1 MGLILGAKEKFV
13 GRDEIAMVRTPEGT
27 DTWQPVPHI
36 QVIESLE
43 NSIRNRGWRISAEQ
57 YGLARD
63 NQKLFGVMSIANS
76 DNSDWS
82 RTIGIRNSHDKSLCV
97 GITAG
102 VSVLVC
108 SNLAFGGT
116 TVLQKRHTSGL
127 DIAEMVE
134 AGVQTLADSF
144 LTLELALDRLRDIYL
159 NYDQARSL
167 IAQIAEE
174 DAIPSCDILPV
185 FREFQSPR
193 HNDFG
198 DPSCWSLLNSI
209 TELSHKYAPARVDR
223 CHRKLTRLF
232 GLDGGRPALQL
243 PN

>member
-43 NSIRNRGWRISAEQ
+43 NSIRNRVWRISAEQ

-167 IAQIAEE
+167 IVQIAEE

>member
-1 MGLILGAKEKFV
+1 MGLIIGTHEKFV
-13 GRDEIAMVRTPEGT
+13 GREEIAMVQTPGCT
-27 DTWQPVPHI
+27 DTWHPVPHI
-36 QVIESLE
+36 QVVEALES
-43 NSIRNRGWRISAEQ
+43 SIRKQGWKISDEQ

-63 NQKLFGVMSIANS
+63 NQKLFGVMSIENS

-102 VSVLVC
+102 VNVLVC

-116 TVLQKRHTSGL
+116 TVLQRRHTSGI

-134 AGVQTLADSF
+134 DGIRTLADSF
-144 LTLELALDRLRDIYL
+144 LTLEIALDRLKDVYISD
-159 NYDQARSL
+159 NQARSL
-167 IAQIAEE
+167 IVRIAEE

-185 FREFQSPR
+185 FSEFQAPR
-193 HNDFG
+193 HDEFG

-209 TELSHKYAPARVDR
+209 TEIAHKYAPARADR

-232 GLDGGRPALQL
+232 GLDGNIPALQL
-243 PN
+243 NP